1 MSSLMKA
8 NFIISTTFSK
18 TGQILFF
25 RFSQKST
32 VMHAKKVFTLKAH
45 KTQQINPI
53 SHNIISDL

>member
-1 MSSLMKA
+1 MKA

-32 VMHAKKVFTLKAH
+32 VMHAKKVFTIKAR